1 MTKVKCTRANFCEG
15 MVAKQI
21 AKRSSDMSD
30 STSFNWKNKISLLW
44 NNIKYSGTWMNFS
57 DDNYSSEDF
66 KIIVLLGQFY
76 YPDESGNFG
85 GFSDFCLDYYS
96 RIWITYRTGM
106 PPLLGSLITSDCG
119 WGCMIRTTQMALA
132 HAIVVNRLSRE
143 WRFFGATAPHK
154 PSSLREFREQAR
166 FDPHGNTQ
174 LEILKLFE
182 DCQSAP
188 LSIHRLLEI
197 SNDDRAAV
205 NPIGRWYAPSEVL
218 SLFKRAL
225 QLSVSPLTSDISLL
239 LALNGQVVAGDAER
253 ESHAWSKRLLLFIPL
268 RLGTNRVNPLYNY
281 HVRQIFSLRTCL
293 GIIGGKPNHS
303 LYFIG
308 CFGHDVI
315 YLDPH
320 VAQEYV
326 PISMWDCSSLQG
338 EGKGKKRKHPV
349 STYHCRSFSKMAMKE
364 MDPSCVVGFMFR
376 SQEEMDESFR
386 LLNLNQVVD
395 IDLGSGKGSK
405 RTKDP
410 LFSVHY
416 EETIMCDFHHEV
428 TDDERRQ
435 ALEHGFE
442 ML

>member
-1 MTKVKCTRANFCEG
+1 MGVSATLFRAG
-15 MVAKQI
+15 STWSSW
-21 AKRSSDMSD
+21 RSEKSDP
-30 STSFNWKNKISLLW
+30 TSFNWKNKISSMW
-44 NNIKYSGTWMNFS
+44 NSIKYSGTWMHLS

-66 KIIVLLGQFY
+66 KLIVLLGQFY
-76 YPDESGNFG
+76 YPEGSGV
-85 GFSDFCLDYYS
+85 FSDFCRDYYS

-106 PPLLGSLITSDCG
+106 PPLLGSTTTSDCG

-132 HAIVVNRLSRE
+132 HAIVVNRLRV
-143 WRFFGATAPHK
+143 WRFHQEAQLAPVFYYLYYLIK
-154 PSSLREFREQAR
+154 
-166 FDPHGNTQ
+166 
-174 LEILKLFE
+174 

-188 LSIHRLLEI
+188 LGIHRLLEI
-197 SNDDRAAV
+197 SCADGVAV

-218 SLFKRAL
+218 SLVKKAL
-225 QLSVSPLTSDISLL
+225 KLSLSPLTSDLSLL
-239 LALNGQVVAGDAER
+239 LAVDGQVVVGDAER
-253 ESHAWSKRLLLFIPL
+253 ESRAWSKCLLLFVPL

-281 HVRQIFSLRTCL
+281 HVRHILSLRTCL
-293 GIIGGKPNHS
+293 GIIGGKPDHS

-326 PISMWDCSSLQG
+326 PISVLDRSSLEG
-338 EGKGKKRKHPV
+338 EEKKRKHPLC
-349 STYHCRSFSKMAMKE
+349 TYHCHSFSKMAMKD
-364 MDPSCVVGFMFR
+364 MDPSCVVGFIALYHLFSNVFR
-376 SQEEMDESFR
+376 Q
-386 LLNLNQVVD
+386 LNSNQVID
-395 IDLGSGKGSK
+395 MDLGPGEGSK

-410 LFSVHY
+410 LFSVRYHEAPMY
-416 EETIMCDFHHEV
+416 ISHQEV